1 MLNREI
7 INPSIPFLQ
16 AQDSVSQALLMMDD
30 LKLTELPVID
40 HDVYLGMAFESDLLN
55 EDDGMLL
62 QELVSRFSSVSVN
75 SSGHFLEAVQAVSEY
90 QLSMVPVVDP
100 DKHYVGAIGLYEL
113 VQQLG
118 KFNGTADA
126 GGIIVLE
133 MDNRNFSFSE
143 ISKLVET
150 NDARITH
157 LNCQRDPSTD
167 LLLVTLKLNKFEIS
181 DIIATFQR
189 YEYQIKFY
197 FGEELFENE
206 LRSNYHH
213 LMNYLNI

>member
-16 AQDSVSQALLMMDD
+16 AQDTVSQALLIMED

-40 HDVYLGMAFESDLLN
+40 HDIYLGLTFESDLLN
-55 EDDGMLL
+55 EDESQLL
-62 QELVSRFSSVSVN
+62 QELSSRFSTVSVN
-75 SSGHFLEAVQAVSEY
+75 SAGHFLEAVQAVSEY
-90 QLSMVPVVDP
+90 QLSVVPVVDAQ
-100 DKHYVGAIGLYEL
+100 KHYLGSIGLYDL

-118 KFNGTADA
+118 KFNGAGDA

-157 LNCQRDPSTD
+157 LNCQRDPATD

-206 LRSNYHH
+206 LRSNYQH